1 MYAVIK
7 YITRSDLREEK
18 FILVHGV
25 LWEERQEARVAEDC
39 GLQDDCEA
47 ACSGLGENT
56 GSRLGYSLQVPTPT
70 ALDPLFPQPP
80 QTKPTKNQTVKPISL
95 GNISVLTTAPT
106 CPACN
111 GNVFLLRLGFRTC

>member
-70 ALDPLFPQPP
+70 VLDPLFPQPP
-80 QTKPTKNQTVKPISL
+80 PNKTNQEPNSQAHKPGEHFSSDHSPHLSCMQW
-95 GNISVLTTAPT
+95 
-106 CPACN
+106 
-111 GNVFLLRLGFRTC
+111 